1 MRIGVGVEVEL
12 FQVEKGILLHVEVNI
27 IQSF

>member
-1 MRIGVGVEVEL
+1 MRVEVGMEVEL